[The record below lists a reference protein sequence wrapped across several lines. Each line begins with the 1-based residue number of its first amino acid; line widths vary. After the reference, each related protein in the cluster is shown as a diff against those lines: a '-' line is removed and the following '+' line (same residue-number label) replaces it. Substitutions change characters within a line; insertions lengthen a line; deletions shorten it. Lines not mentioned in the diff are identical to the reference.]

1 MAARITNRTLSC
13 GHVLCC
19 LQVYA
24 TLTAA
29 VLLSALGVFFNITF
43 HVGGVLATLAAFGS
57 LTWLSF
63 TPHTADN
70 QVGGLGYEGPKHP
83 VCRHPAPL

>member
-1 MAARITNRTLSC
+1 
-13 GHVLCC
+13 
-19 LQVYA
+19 VYA

-57 LTWLSF
+57 LTWLAF
-63 TPHTADN
+63 TPRTPDN
-70 QVGGLGYEGPKHP
+70 QVRSLLGFHGPKAP
-83 VCRHPAPL
+83 CVYLSTPQHPAL